1 MHPAAC
7 NVITLEKVMSN
18 ATTTSFVT
26 SFTTPSPLLR
36 KALLSDAL
44 LSGLTG
50 LALAFAAGPLSA
62 PLGLAVG
69 LLRWSGIILIP
80 FAALVA
86 RLGTRV
92 RIQRPLVFAVVACNA
107 LWALDSVLLLVT
119 GWVEPTILGEV
130 FVLGQAVVVA
140 VLAELEFLGLR
151 RSTLVEAHARS

>member
-1 MHPAAC
+1 
-7 NVITLEKVMSN
+7 MSN
-18 ATTTSFVT
+18 ATTTSLVS

-36 KALLSDAL
+36 KALLADAL

-50 LALAFAAGPLSA
+50 LVLALAAGPLA
-62 PLGLAVG
+62 TPLGLAVG

-86 RLGTRV
+86 RLGTRE

-130 FVLGQAVVVA
+130 FVVGQAAAVA
-140 VLAELEFLGLR
+140 VLAELEFIGLR
-151 RSTLVEAHARS
+151 RSTLIEAHARR